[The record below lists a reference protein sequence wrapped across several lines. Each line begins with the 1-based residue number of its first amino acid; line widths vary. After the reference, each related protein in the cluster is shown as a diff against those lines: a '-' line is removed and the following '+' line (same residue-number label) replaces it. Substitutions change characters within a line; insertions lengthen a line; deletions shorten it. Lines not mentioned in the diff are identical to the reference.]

1 MQKKILLVGESWTST
16 STHVKGFDQFAT
28 ATWHT
33 GATDFLAALA
43 ESPYAITYMP
53 AHAAATD
60 FPLTL
65 EALQEWDAI
74 ILSDIGA
81 NTLLLHPDTWLKS
94 RRTANRL
101 TLLHDYV
108 AGGGALM
115 MIGGYYSFQGIN
127 GGARYRHTEVEK
139 VLPVRCL
146 AWDDRIETPE
156 GCYAEVTE
164 AHPLFND
171 IPGEWPW
178 LLGYNEVEMHPE
190 GKLLATVAF
199 ADWLDDS
206 GFEVSLSSFGE
217 GRCNLIASLP
227 GAKSGKPLAFT
238 GHLDTVPLGNAR
250 WQYDPFGSQ
259 MEDGRLYG
267 RGSSDMKA
275 AIAAFAV
282 ACVHQRE
289 AILAGRGA
297 VLLITGGEETG
308 CDGARALIASATLPE
323 VGALIVG
330 EPTANYPV
338 IGHKGALWLRCETR
352 GKTAH
357 GAMPELGINAIYLA
371 ADALGKIQHFSPG
384 APHPLMKQPT
394 LNVGRIEGGLN
405 INSVPDRTRFD
416 VDIRSAPNLQHATIR
431 ERLTT
436 LLGESVTVSTLVDLP
451 AVLSREDHA
460 WIKQVYQRCQPLHAE
475 PIAPRVVPYF
485 TDASLLLPALG
496 DPPCIILGPGEP
508 SMAHQTDEYCLLS
521 RLAEAEQL
529 YGDIIRDWMASP
541 PATKVKNE

>member
-1 MQKKILLVGESWTST
+1 M
-16 STHVKGFDQFAT
+16 T
-28 ATWHT
+28 ATLE
-33 GATDFLAALA
+33 LAR
-43 ESPYAITYMP
+43 
-53 AHAAATD
+53 
-60 FPLTL
+60 
-65 EALQEWDAI
+65 Q
-74 ILSDIGA
+74 
-81 NTLLLHPDTWLKS
+81 
-94 RRTANRL
+94 
-101 TLLHDYV
+101 
-108 AGGGALM
+108 
-115 MIGGYYSFQGIN
+115 
-127 GGARYRHTEVEK
+127 
-139 VLPVRCL
+139 
-146 AWDDRIETPE
+146 
-156 GCYAEVTE
+156 
-164 AHPLFND
+164 
-171 IPGEWPW
+171 
-178 LLGYNEVEMHPE
+178 LLGFNTINPPGSEADCMRF
-190 GKLLATVAF
+190 F

-238 GHLDTVPLGNAR
+238 GHLDTVPLGNGR

-485 TDASLLLPALG
+485 TDASLLLPAL
-496 DPPCIILGPGEP
+496 
-508 SMAHQTDEYCLLS
+508 
-521 RLAEAEQL
+521 
-529 YGDIIRDWMASP
+529 
-541 PATKVKNE
+541 

>member
-1 MQKKILLVGESWTST
+1 M
-16 STHVKGFDQFAT
+16 
-28 ATWHT
+28 
-33 GATDFLAALA
+33 
-43 ESPYAITYMP
+43 
-53 AHAAATD
+53 AAT
-60 FPLTL
+60 L
-65 EALQEWDAI
+65 EL
-74 ILSDIGA
+74 
-81 NTLLLHPDTWLKS
+81 
-94 RRTANRL
+94 
-101 TLLHDYV
+101 
-108 AGGGALM
+108 
-115 MIGGYYSFQGIN
+115 
-127 GGARYRHTEVEK
+127 ARQ
-139 VLPVRCL
+139 
-146 AWDDRIETPE
+146 
-156 GCYAEVTE
+156 
-164 AHPLFND
+164 
-171 IPGEWPW
+171 
-178 LLGYNEVEMHPE
+178 LLGFNTINPPGSEADCMRF
-190 GKLLATVAF
+190 F
-199 ADWLDDS
+199 ADWLNDR
-206 GFEVSLSSFGE
+206 GFAGFAVVVRRGTLQSY
-217 GRCNLIASLP
+217 RQAA
-227 GAKSGKPLAFT
+227 GAKTGKPLAFT

-259 MEDGRLYG
+259 IEDGRLYG

-289 AILAGRGA
+289 TILAGRGA

-308 CDGARALIASATLPE
+308 CDGARALIASATLPD

-330 EPTANYPV
+330 EPTANYPA

-384 APHPLMKQPT
+384 AAHPLMKQPT

-431 ERLTT
+431 QRLTT

-460 WIKQVYQRCQPLHAE
+460 WIKQVYQRCQPLHAK
-475 PIAPRVVPYF
+475 PIEPRVVPYF
-485 TDASLLLPALG
+485 TDASLLLPALA

-521 RLAEAEQL
+521 RLEEAEQL
-529 YGDIIRDWMASP
+529 YGDIIRDWMRSRPRRRQRMSDSVTLKRIPGDRRLNNIA
-541 PATKVKNE
+541 E

>member
-1 MQKKILLVGESWTST
+1 M
-16 STHVKGFDQFAT
+16 T
-28 ATWHT
+28 ATLE
-33 GATDFLAALA
+33 LAR
-43 ESPYAITYMP
+43 
-53 AHAAATD
+53 
-60 FPLTL
+60 
-65 EALQEWDAI
+65 Q
-74 ILSDIGA
+74 
-81 NTLLLHPDTWLKS
+81 
-94 RRTANRL
+94 
-101 TLLHDYV
+101 
-108 AGGGALM
+108 
-115 MIGGYYSFQGIN
+115 
-127 GGARYRHTEVEK
+127 
-139 VLPVRCL
+139 
-146 AWDDRIETPE
+146 
-156 GCYAEVTE
+156 
-164 AHPLFND
+164 
-171 IPGEWPW
+171 
-178 LLGYNEVEMHPE
+178 LLGFNTINPPGSEADCMRF
-190 GKLLATVAF
+190 F

-323 VGALIVG
+323 
-330 EPTANYPV
+330 
-338 IGHKGALWLRCETR
+338 
-352 GKTAH
+352 
-357 GAMPELGINAIYLA
+357 
-371 ADALGKIQHFSPG
+371 
-384 APHPLMKQPT
+384 APHSLMKQPT

-460 WIKQVYQRCQPLHAE
+460 WIKQVYQRCQPLHVE